1 MIKIKDN
8 MKINKQHFTYKSV
21 RYTAWINT
29 NLFSCM
35 LDRRG
40 HIMNCDNVTQSFL
53 SMTEKYCAI
62 SALDNGI
69 MLLFLKDLHVN

>member
-21 RYTAWINT
+21 RYTVSINT

-40 HIMNCDNVTQSFL
+40 HIMNCDNVTQGFL